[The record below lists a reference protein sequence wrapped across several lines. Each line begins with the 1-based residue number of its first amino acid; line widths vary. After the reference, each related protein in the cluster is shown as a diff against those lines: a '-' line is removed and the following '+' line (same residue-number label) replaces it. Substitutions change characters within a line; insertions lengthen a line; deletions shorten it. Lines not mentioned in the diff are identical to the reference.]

1 MIGGGLQEV
10 EAVRQLKAA
19 GWTVGVSDRDSDCPC
34 ANIADYVL
42 EADGRD
48 PERILQELLI
58 RTPDNLPRVV
68 FTLTELTTTV
78 AILLHALKL
87 PAPSILSVVVSQSKA
102 LSKDCW
108 LRKGVRTPNGVV
120 VSDAQGLASIPT
132 RSAPPYVI
140 KPDVS
145 SGGRGVVLVKSAD
158 KLSEAVR
165 NAIDC
170 SANSRCVVEE
180 YIHGTIH
187 DGNAYFSNGIF
198 VPLSISD
205 RFTGDSIAVESGA
218 ICPSCLPP
226 NKQKDFFFLFE
237 ESCRALG
244 IEQGPVKIDALYDG
258 KNFYV
263 LEVAA
268 RLHGPRGSL
277 YLIPA
282 SFGISLCVPVFDAIQ
297 SNSMDIEWDATR
309 VKQFCVYE
317 DIRIAERGVII
328 SIEGIEIAK
337 HEEGIVDI
345 QLLKNIGDEI
355 RTPHDSNEVTG
366 FIFAV
371 GSNEIECRK
380 RIKTAHDV
388 LHIRLVNRP
397 HTELN

>member
-1 MIGGGLQEV
+1 MNGKKHILMIGGGLQEV

-237 ESCRALG
+237 AVFTVFVFFTLDFMTAFFNTFFCTTFSLTVSIIFLDVDCGTKALFLVV
-244 IEQGPVKIDALYDG
+244 ISFDAW
-258 KNFYV
+258 N
-263 LEVAA
+263 AA
-268 RLHGPRGSL
+268 SL
-277 YLIPA
+277 VSA
-282 SFGISLCVPVFDAIQ
+282 FSDTGISIFGFSTFLF
-297 SNSMDIEWDATR
+297 
-309 VKQFCVYE
+309 
-317 DIRIAERGVII
+317 IR
-328 SIEGIEIAK
+328 GIT
-337 HEEGIVDI
+337 
-345 QLLKNIGDEI
+345 N
-355 RTPHDSNEVTG
+355 
-366 FIFAV
+366 
-371 GSNEIECRK
+371 
-380 RIKTAHDV
+380 
-388 LHIRLVNRP
+388 
-397 HTELN
+397 